1 MITAM
6 TGLSYSIII
15 LMIEMG
21 NCPNL
26 AIPMILAVLI
36 TKFLTEN
43 FGKPLAHQE
52 LRELQVPYLIQK
64 APESSE
70 KLNAR
75 DVMKT
80 DLVTLP
86 SIADM

>member
-1 MITAM
+1 LGTAIVNVSIYPLLMAAACMITAM

-43 FGKPLAHQE
+43 FGKPLAH
-52 LRELQVPYLIQK
+52 
-64 APESSE
+64 
-70 KLNAR
+70 
-75 DVMKT
+75 
-80 DLVTLP
+80 
-86 SIADM
+86 